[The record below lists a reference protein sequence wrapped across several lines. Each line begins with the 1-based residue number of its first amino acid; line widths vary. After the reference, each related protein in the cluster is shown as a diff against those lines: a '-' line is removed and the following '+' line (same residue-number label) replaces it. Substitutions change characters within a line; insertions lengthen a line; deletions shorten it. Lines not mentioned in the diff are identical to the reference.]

1 MKRFGIL
8 RVGCVIALLA
18 LALFA
23 LASAAFASSEDAIW
37 PEHPGTVVEKDGKL
51 TIDMSNAAD
60 GYFMACVEPTKNRVR
75 MRITVKTKQVSGQF
89 MYEINNTGEYEAYPL
104 QFGSGTYKVEL
115 FENVK
120 SNKYAGA
127 GTITVKAELE
137 TGNEAFLVPN
147 QYVYYTQLSETV
159 LKSDELTAGLTD
171 QAAIYKAVCDF
182 MADEFSYDFVRAKT
196 ISSGELPEVDPCFLK
211 RSGICQ
217 DLAAVMVC
225 MLRVQGVP
233 AKLMIGYADKYYHAW
248 TSCVVNGEE
257 IFFDP
262 TAAIGAMNAKKYQ
275 IERYY

>member
-1 MKRFGIL
+1 MKKLGIL
-8 RVGCVIALLA
+8 RTGGMLILLAVALLA
-18 LALFA
+18 LTSVAL
-23 LASAAFASSEDAIW
+23 ASSEDAVW

-51 TIDMSNAAD
+51 TIDMSNMSS
-60 GYFMACVEPTKNRVR
+60 GYFMACVEPTKHRVR
-75 MRITVKTKQVSGQF
+75 MRVTVNGGQF

-104 QFGSGTYKVEL
+104 QFGSGSYKVEL

-127 GTITVKAELE
+127 GSITLKVKLDTE
-137 TGNEAFLVPN
+137 TAAFLVPN

-159 LKSDELTAGLTD
+159 LKSDEITAGLTD
-171 QAAIYKAVCDF
+171 QAAIYQTVCDF
-182 MADEFSYDFVRAKT
+182 MASEFSYDFVRAKT

-262 TAAIGAMNAKKYQ
+262 TAAIGAMKAKKYK
-275 IERYY
+275 IERFY